1 MCSEASFGE
10 NQVVPVVAVTLF
22 IKRLL
27 VGLAGGEGV
36 WPAHFLLLC
45 VFVSALSYY
54 LWVKVISDGSW
65 NQTPTVNHNLRMTF

>member
-1 MCSEASFGE
+1 M
-10 NQVVPVVAVTLF
+10 VAVALF

-36 WPAHFLLLC
+36 ACSF
-45 VFVSALSYY
+45 FVALRFRFSALR